1 LDGVDKLEKSV
12 FFFFCG
18 IRIYP
23 HTALYDIALKEGQI
37 TASQS
42 LLQPVFYRSPHISGR
57 EIMQKVESHAN
68 GRFNW
73 LVGAGETK
81 ATRVLPKLYERGF
94 TGPLWE
100 HLIQ

>member
-1 LDGVDKLEKSV
+1 
-12 FFFFCG
+12 
-18 IRIYP
+18 
-23 HTALYDIALKEGQI
+23 LYDIALREGQI

-57 EIMQKVESHAN
+57 EIMQTVETHAD

-81 ATRVLPKLYERGF
+81 ATRVLPKLHERGL